1 MTDFEFLLLLRENT
15 ILDPISYLKVRKLRK
30 LAEDYQI
37 VINSKEHCNLGVD
50 YSKANELETKL
61 RYKIWYDKYL
71 TERYNII
78 QRTVYHGISGF
89 QSHSLCNKIA
99 GQNNRPV

>member
-50 YSKANELETKL
+50 YSKANELETEL
-61 RYKIWYDKYL
+61 RYKIWYDKTRASWL
-71 TERYNII
+71 RYGDGQDNDEFAL
-78 QRTVYHGISGF
+78 RL
-89 QSHSLCNKIA
+89 LCDASSNQKKLLKK
-99 GQNNRPV
+99 